1 MLLQT
6 GYASIIFYGSGLKPS
21 DNSTI
26 DIVKVTKKGQIT
38 SDKSQREL
46 PIVKLDTLQKIGRY
60 NVQILADAR
69 GRKIKNAHRVLEVMN
84 PEDFVKKMGW

>member
-21 DNSTI
+21 DSSTM

-38 SDKSQREL
+38 SDKSLREL

-60 NVQILADAR
+60 NVQIFTDAC
-69 GRKIKNAHRVLEVMN
+69 GRKIKNEH
-84 PEDFVKKMGW
+84 